1 MKKFT
6 FLTVIGVLFT
16 GIITLN
22 AQIRVASNNNVGIGI
37 DNPVSKLSIGDVGN
51 TYSKVY
57 IFNSNKGTYQR
68 ALQAYQ
74 AKVSSSWGYGLHSSI
89 EQGTTT
95 GLLVG
100 IYGSAYRGSTAYTH
114 GRTTGIKGSSG
125 NATSGWNYA
134 VYGELLGSNNG
145 AAIYGT
151 VPGKGDIS
159 TNGIYAGYFRGDVKI
174 ENDLYVLGSY
184 NPSDM
189 ELKKDVRFLE
199 SNNIEKLKQLKA
211 IKYKI
216 KTPIELNLFTKEVTD
231 TAKVL
236 MSEAELNNPIYKKD
250 YIGLSAQDV
259 QNVFPEIVKADQNGF
274 LSINYTGLIPV
285 LIEAIK
291 EQQLKIEELEE
302 QVAKLS
308 VTKIK

>member
-1 MKKFT
+1 MKKLT
-6 FLTVIGVLFT
+6 FLTAIVVLFT
-16 GIITLN
+16 GILTLN
-22 AQIRVASNNNVGIGI
+22 AQIRIASNNNVGIGV

-51 TYSKVY
+51 TYSKAY
-57 IFNSNKGTYQR
+57 IFNSNTGTYQR
-68 ALQAYQ
+68 ALQVYQ

-89 EQGTTT
+89 EQGTTG
-95 GLLVG
+95 GLLIG
-100 IYGSAYRGSTAYTH
+100 TFSSAYRGSTAYTQ
-114 GRTTGIKGSSG
+114 GRTTGVKGQSG

-145 AAIYGT
+145 AAIFGT
-151 VPGKGDIS
+151 VPGKGDVN
-159 TNGIYAGYFRGDVKI
+159 TLGMYAGYFRGDVKM
-174 ENDLYVLGSY
+174 ENNLYVLGSY

-199 SNNIEKLKQLKA
+199 SNNIEKLKQLQA

-216 KTPIELNLFTKEVTD
+216 KTPVELNLFTKEVTD

-236 MSEAELNNPIYKKD
+236 MSKTELNDPIYKND

-259 QNVFPEIVKADQNGF
+259 QKVFPEIVKADNNGY
-274 LSINYTGLIPV
+274 LSVNYTGLIPV

-308 VTKIK
+308 VTKLK